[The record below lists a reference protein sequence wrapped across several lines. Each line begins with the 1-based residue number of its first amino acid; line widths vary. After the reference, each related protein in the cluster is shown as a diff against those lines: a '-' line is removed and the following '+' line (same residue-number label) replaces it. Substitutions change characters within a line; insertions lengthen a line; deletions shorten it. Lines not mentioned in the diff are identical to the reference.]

1 MSVICE
7 RFDLL
12 GSDSPDRRYKL
23 GIFGGTFDPIHM
35 GHLACAEEVRD
46 SFQLDAVIFVPTAH
60 PVFKRDRRIAPARD
74 RYAMVKRAVEDNPY
88 FDVSPI
94 EIERGGDTYT
104 VDTLRQMRDHYPS
117 NVDLFFIAG
126 ADAVS
131 TLAKWR
137 DEEMLGRLATFIGV
151 TRPGFVFSAHS
162 EEETAKSDTHIKVSY
177 LEVTALAISSSGIRE
192 RLQSGRS
199 VRYLVPDVVN
209 EYIADRGLYR

>member
-1 MSVICE
+1 MSVICD
-7 RFDLL
+7 RFDRL
-12 GSDSPDRRYKL
+12 GLDNPDRTYRL

-46 SFQLDAVIFVPTAH
+46 SYALDAVIFVPTAH
-60 PVFKRDRRIAPARD
+60 PVFKRERKIASAHD
-74 RYAMVKRAVEDNPY
+74 RYLMVKQAVADNPY

-104 VDTLRQMRDHYPS
+104 VDTLREVRDHYPS

-137 DEEMLGRLATFIGV
+137 DNETLGKLAQFIGV
-151 TRPGFVFSAHS
+151 TRPGFPFSEDP
-162 EEETAKSDTHIKVSY
+162 EEERDHRIASITVSY

-192 RLQSGRS
+192 RIRNGRS
-199 VRYLVPDVVN
+199 VRYLVPDSVN
-209 EYIADRGLYR
+209 AYIQGYGLYR